1 MSQAFSFQTGLSFMT
16 LKDKKA
22 DLRENL
28 LSIEVS
34 LKSVLSSL
42 ETYKDTARDMLK
54 LESINK
60 IRRYGPQEYVK
71 RFLQSPSKNVSSHM
85 RLFLYHK
92 AMEKKLLEMAE
103 TLKNGIYEIKLDLY
117 KLEKESESD
126 MDHE

>member
-1 MSQAFSFQTGLSFMT
+1 MT